1 MTTTMNHPEKTSK
14 KALIERLNIFTALAL
29 GAISA
34 IVVWRLALQLL
45 PADAETSKFFNRE
58 DKITLLSMVAWF
70 VGFMTG
76 IGAMIAPFRW
86 LLGKDLNHK
95 ENMYYAGKDMGTM
108 RYFKFTTD
116 HKVVGIQYL
125 VGTIVIFALGG
136 ILAMLIRTNLGTPE
150 GGWLHPQAY
159 NAIVG
164 THGILMIVGTIIMV
178 TGPFGN
184 FIMPIM
190 IGARDMAFPRL
201 NALSFWLIVAA
212 AVPLLWGLFIGG
224 I

>member
-1 MTTTMNHPEKTSK
+1 MTATMDHQSTTHK
-14 KALIERLNIFTALAL
+14 KALIERLNFFTALAL
-29 GAISA
+29 GAITA
-34 IVVWRLALQLL
+34 IVVWRLSLAFL
-45 PADAETSKFFNRE
+45 PADSESSKFFNRE
-58 DKITLLSMVAWF
+58 DKITLLSMVGWF

-76 IGAMIAPFRW
+76 IGALIAPFRW
-86 LLGKDLNHK
+86 VLGKDLNHR
-95 ENMYYAGKDMGTM
+95 ENMYYAGKDMGVM

-125 VGTIVIFALGG
+125 IGTMAIFGIGG

-190 IGARDMAFPRL
+190 IGMMKLP
-201 NALSFWLIVAA
+201 NGPVTMMIV
-212 AVPLLWGLFIGG
+212 PTI
-224 I
+224 IKIP